1 MYSKRPTSEITL
13 LAWIRLPSQ
22 QESPPINNLPGG
34 FGNGRECH
42 GGSVALGADFIP
54 ATGDSLRFND

>member
-1 MYSKRPTSEITL
+1 MDTAPFATGIT
-13 LAWIRLPSQ
+13 PDV
-22 QESPPINNLPGG
+22 INNLPEG